1 MSLLKQK
8 QLRVKIRS
16 TTVIERIIKLKQ
28 KRNNI
33 LENMTKRVN
42 EIKVKQTDAILHE
55 LESVNDD
62 CRILKAVK
70 KLYQKPFENFTI
82 YNIDKGIREFKITSK
97 IIFTKNM

>member
-62 CRILKAVK
+62 RRIFKAVK

-82 YNIDKGIREFKITSK
+82 YNIDKGIR
-97 IIFTKNM
+97 